1 MSNSKVILTNNAPQ
15 PIGPY
20 SQAIMNNNTLYI
32 SGQIAI
38 IPQTGEINL
47 SSIESET
54 KQVMENI
61 KAIIDAAGL
70 TMSHIVKTSIFL
82 TNMGN
87 FSKVNEVYDTYFKE
101 NPPARETIQVSALP
115 KNVNIEISVIA
126 IK

>member
-1 MSNSKVILTNNAPQ
+1 
-15 PIGPY
+15 
-20 SQAIMNNNTLYI
+20 
-32 SGQIAI
+32 
-38 IPQTGEINL
+38 
-47 SSIESET
+47 
-54 KQVMENI
+54 MENI

>member
-1 MSNSKVILTNNAPQ
+1 MNNSKVILTNNAPQ

>member
-1 MSNSKVILTNNAPQ
+1 MNNSKVILTNNAPQ

-82 TNMGN
+82 TNMSN